1 LTLKGFPKPTMTE
14 HTCPNCDDYK
24 ETDEEICEG
33 CQKCKTCF
41 GTGIQE
47 YQIAVDDF
55 REMGCE
61 DCGYDPDDDG
71 DRLYDAWK
79 DDQMETKDD

>member
-1 LTLKGFPKPTMTE
+1 MTE
-14 HTCPNCDDYK
+14 HTCPNCDDWK

-55 REMGCE
+55 KEMGCE
-61 DCGYDPDDDG
+61 DCGYDPNDDG
-71 DRLYDAWK
+71 DRAYDAWK
-79 DDQMETKDD
+79 DDQLTESKDD

>member
-1 LTLKGFPKPTMTE
+1 MTDNN
-14 HTCPNCDDYK
+14 TCPNCDDWK

-41 GTGIQE
+41 GTGVVE

-61 DCGYDPDDDG
+61 DCGYDPSEDYDDDQG
-71 DRLYDAWK
+71 HVYVRTTTW
-79 DDQMETKDD
+79 QIPRRR

>member
-1 LTLKGFPKPTMTE
+1 MTDITKQK
-14 HTCPNCDDYK
+14 TCPNCEDQDC
-24 ETDEEICEG
+24 EIDMDLCEG
-33 CQKCKTCF
+33 CERCKTCF

>member
-1 LTLKGFPKPTMTE
+1 MTDNN
-14 HTCPNCDDYK
+14 TCPNCDDWK

-41 GTGIQE
+41 GTGVVE

-61 DCGYDPDDDG
+61 DCGYDPSEDYDDDQG
-71 DRLYDAWK
+71 HVYVRTTTW
-79 DDQMETKDD
+79 QIPR

>member
-1 LTLKGFPKPTMTE
+1 MTLKGFPKPTMTE